1 MIWNYW
7 YSWLL
12 FNYLL
17 LWLWLFRFRV
27 RKSRHWWIFVHGKIL
42 LDLCLFLFYLGFS
55 VLRWLHPFSHKSFIW
70 AYFCKWFWQNSSFW
84 KISLMSVFFSQGCKF
99 FLVSKFLVWIQIL
112 ILDIIEYNIY
122 RFVTVWVIL
131 NVPYFLYIDNFM
143 ISIGLLD
150 LFQVFSL
157 LYFLL
162 FLHLHY
168 HLLHLASSPFIN
180 LFLSLSILL
189 FSL

>member
-1 MIWNYW
+1 M
-7 YSWLL
+7 
-12 FNYLL
+12 
-17 LWLWLFRFRV
+17 
-27 RKSRHWWIFVHGKIL
+27 
-42 LDLCLFLFYLGFS
+42 S
-55 VLRWLHPFSHKSFIW
+55 VLL
-70 AYFCKWFWQNSSFW
+70 A
-84 KISLMSVFFSQGCKF
+84 QGGKF
-99 FLVSKFLVWIQIL
+99 FLITKFLFLIQIL
-112 ILDIIEYNIY
+112 ILDIIQYNIY

-131 NVPYFLYIDNFM
+131 EVPYFLCIDSFM

-168 HLLHLASSPFIN
+168 HLLHLTSSPLIN

-189 FSL
+189 FRLQLFFLFSKFFLHVYTFLFIFNLLSLESLSILFNFSLLQ